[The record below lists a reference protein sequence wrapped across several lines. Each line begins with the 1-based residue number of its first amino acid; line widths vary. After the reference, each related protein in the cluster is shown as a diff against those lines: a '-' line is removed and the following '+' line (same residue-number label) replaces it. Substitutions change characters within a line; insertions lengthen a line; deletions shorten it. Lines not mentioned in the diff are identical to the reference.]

1 MGNAINRYS
10 FDDEEKARIEYS
22 QKTGSYAMKISVD
35 FTDADVRECMS
46 HLKGVTACIALE
58 NIDSL
63 LQSYVY
69 EAGCE
74 IMSQL
79 LRDEGWDIGGK
90 SFIEMGGW

>member
-1 MGNAINRYS
+1 MSNEN
-10 FDDEEKARIEYS
+10 EEAKIKYEKSTHNWAL
-22 QKTGSYAMKISVD
+22 QISVV
-35 FTDADVRECMS
+35 FTDKDVRDAMP

-79 LRDEGWDIGGK
+79 LRDEGWGIGGK
-90 SFIEMGGW
+90 SFIDMGGW

>member
-1 MGNAINRYS
+1 MSNFAI
-10 FDDEEKARIEYS
+10 
-22 QKTGSYAMKISVD
+22 QISVA
-35 FTDADVRECMS
+35 FTDKDVRDAMP
-46 HLKGVTACIALE
+46 HLKGVAACIALE

-79 LRDEGWDIGGK
+79 LRDEGWGIGGK
-90 SFIEMGGW
+90 SFIDMGGW

>member
-1 MGNAINRYS
+1 MSNFAL
-10 FDDEEKARIEYS
+10 
-22 QKTGSYAMKISVD
+22 QISVA
-35 FTDADVRECMS
+35 FTDKDVRDAMP

>member
-1 MGNAINRYS
+1 MSNEN
-10 FDDEEKARIEYS
+10 EEAKIKYEKSTHNWAL
-22 QKTGSYAMKISVD
+22 QISVV
-35 FTDADVRECMS
+35 FTD
-46 HLKGVTACIALE
+46 KGVTACIALE

-79 LRDEGWDIGGK
+79 LHDEGWDIGGR

>member
-1 MGNAINRYS
+1 MVKQTNKG
-10 FDDEEKARIEYS
+10 D
-22 QKTGSYAMKISVD
+22 AMNEPEAKMKYDKSKHDWAMQVSVT
-35 FTDADVRECMS
+35 FTDKDVRDAMS

>member
-1 MGNAINRYS
+1 MSNATNRDL
-10 FDDEEKARIEYS
+10 FGDKEKARIEYS
-22 QKTGSYAMKISVD
+22 QKTGNYAIKISVD

-90 SFIEMGGW
+90 SFIEVGGW